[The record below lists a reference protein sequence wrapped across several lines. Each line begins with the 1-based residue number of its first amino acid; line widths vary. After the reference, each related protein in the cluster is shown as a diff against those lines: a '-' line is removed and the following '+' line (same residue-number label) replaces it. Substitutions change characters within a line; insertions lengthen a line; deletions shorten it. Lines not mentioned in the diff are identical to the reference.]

1 MGQTTI
7 PPEFAADAAVIA
19 EQHQRVL
26 TALHQCGIAWPA
38 YPTRLASVAPAGVA
52 AARAYP
58 MQGIL
63 KYHGMSD
70 WDWRIA
76 FLPSVSVCNDA
87 GSTLTR
93 VAFDPSLTHDTL
105 VIGGRRASGREL
117 ARVVRSLDVLR
128 AIAGV
133 TTHAHVVSHNVVRA
147 SRVGKGLGT
156 SASASAA
163 LALAAIA
170 ALFGPAAAAN
180 ARFVSSIARLLAGS
194 GCRSAAGGVSLWLSY
209 PGIAHEDSFA
219 VRLDPPGALDALRLV
234 TVPIDSAVALQTE
247 EAHRDAPHS
256 SLFRAWMRSRAD
268 EVLACLAAARAGDW
282 RTLGRWAEIDS
293 IRLHGITMSGG
304 DAHKLF
310 GWEPVN
316 ITLFRLCNQLRAE
329 GHAVYCSTDTGPTA
343 VFLCD
348 AAGAEALT
356 QRIAAL
362 DAGLEAVT
370 GRPAGPA
377 ALVPDALACAE
388 LGIDPGTP
396 GSGVVR

>member
-7 PPEFAADAAVIA
+7 PQEFAVDAALMA
-19 EQHQRVL
+19 EHHRRL
-26 TALHQCGIAWPA
+26 LAALREAGIAWPD
-38 YPTRLASVAPAGVA
+38 YPTQLAPVTPAGAA

-76 FLPSVSVCNDA
+76 FLPSISVCNDA

-93 VAFDPSLTHDTL
+93 VAFDPQLTQDTL
-105 VIGGRRASGREL
+105 VIGGRRATGREL
-117 ARVVRSLDVLR
+117 ARVVRSLDVVR

-180 ARFVSSIARLLAGS
+180 TRFVSSIARLLAGS
-194 GCRSAAGGVSLWLSY
+194 GCRSAAGGVALWLSY
-209 PGIAHEDSFA
+209 PGIAHEESIA
-219 VRLDPPGALDALRLV
+219 VRLDPPGALDELRLV

-247 EAHRDAPHS
+247 DAHRDAPHS
-256 SLFRAWMRSRAD
+256 SLFRAWMHSRAD
-268 EVLACLAAARAGDW
+268 EVLECITAARRGDW

-310 GWEPVN
+310 GWEPIN

-348 AAGAEALT
+348 AAGAAALV
-356 QRIAAL
+356 QRIASL
-362 DAGLEAVT
+362 DAGLEAVV
-370 GRPAGPA
+370 GRPAGSA
-377 ALVPDALACAE
+377 ELVPDARACAE

-396 GSGVVR
+396 VAGTMR

>member
-7 PPEFAADAAVIA
+7 PQEFAVDAALMA
-19 EQHQRVL
+19 EHHRRL
-26 TALHQCGIAWPA
+26 LAALREAGIAWPD
-38 YPTRLASVAPAGVA
+38 YPTQLAPVTPAGAA

-76 FLPSVSVCNDA
+76 FLPSISVCNDA

-93 VAFDPSLTHDTL
+93 VAFDPQLTQDTL
-105 VIGGRRASGREL
+105 VIGGRRATGREL
-117 ARVVRSLDVLR
+117 ARVVRSLDVVR

-180 ARFVSSIARLLAGS
+180 TRFVSSIARLLAGS
-194 GCRSAAGGVSLWLSY
+194 GCRSAAGGVALWLSY
-209 PGIAHEDSFA
+209 PGIAHEESIA
-219 VRLDPPGALDALRLV
+219 VRLDPPGALDELRLV

-247 EAHRDAPHS
+247 DAHRDAPHS
-256 SLFRAWMRSRAD
+256 SLFRAWMHSRAD
-268 EVLACLAAARAGDW
+268 EVLECITAARRGDW

-310 GWEPVN
+310 GWEPIN

-348 AAGAEALT
+348 AAGAAALV
-356 QRIAAL
+356 QRIASL
-362 DAGLEAVT
+362 DAGLEAVV

-377 ALVPDALACAE
+377 ELVPDARACAE

-396 GSGVVR
+396 VAGTMR